1 MFDMVSTVGLVH
13 SPVSVAGQ
21 INIIRNMKQTIKISR
36 ILNNITY
43 KQDDN
48 CYAVFWIQNEVE
60 GIEINKTLYKNISN
74 AVFFLNPTFDWKI
87 YKKDTSTSSGYVL
100 FIPRKVLN
108 HPTFKNLHIT
118 EVRLFCAHE
127 IPKINLSPGI
137 ETRIQSILEMLD
149 ELLSTK
155 LKHRE
160 DAILALLK
168 TFFIYCDGKCNIK
181 SVITDNNAKS
191 ALVYK
196 FKKSI
201 NRHITQYHE
210 VGYYAQLLNVS
221 GKYLNECVNGV
232 LGVKAKHLI
241 DEQLVMR
248 SRYNLK
254 FTDKTIKE
262 VGYELGFSSPDYFSY
277 FIKKHTGYTPSQLRK
292 S

>member
-1 MFDMVSTVGLVH
+1 
-13 SPVSVAGQ
+13 
-21 INIIRNMKQTIKISR
+21 MKQESVKISR
-36 ILNNITY
+36 ILSKTTSNQN
-43 KQDDN
+43 DD
-48 CYAVFWIQNEVE
+48 CYTVCWIKNGVK
-60 GIEINKTLYKNISN
+60 GIEINETLYKNVSN
-74 AVFFLNPTFDWKI
+74 AVFFLNPAYDWKI
-87 YKKDTSTSSGYVL
+87 LKKDTSSSSGYVL
-100 FIPRKVLN
+100 SIPKQILN

-118 EVRLFCAHE
+118 EVRLFSADE

-149 ELLSTK
+149 ELLSTN

-160 DAILALLK
+160 EAILSLLN
-168 TFFIYCDGKCNIK
+168 TFFVYCDGKCNIK

-191 ALVYK
+191 SLVYK

-201 NRHITQYHE
+201 DRHVSQHHE
-210 VGYYAQLLNVS
+210 VGYYANTLNVS
-221 GKYLNECVNGV
+221 DKYLNECVKEV
-232 LGVKAKHLI
+232 LGVNAKHLI

-248 SRYNLK
+248 SRHSLK

-277 FIKKHTGYTPSQLRK
+277 FLKKRTGFTPSQLRK

>member
-1 MFDMVSTVGLVH
+1 MYLYICPDVS
-13 SPVSVAGQ
+13 GQ
-21 INIIRNMKQTIKISR
+21 AKNDPIRNMEQAIKISR
-36 ILNNITY
+36 ILSKTTSQQN
-43 KQDDN
+43 DD

-60 GIEINKTLYKNISN
+60 GIEINKTLYKNVSN
-74 AVFFLNPTFDWKI
+74 AVFFLNPTFNWKI
-87 YKKDTSTSSGYVL
+87 FKKDTSTSSGYVL
-100 FIPRKVLN
+100 LVPKQILN

-118 EVRLFCAHE
+118 EVRLFSADE

-149 ELLSTK
+149 ELISTN

-160 DAILALLK
+160 EAILSLLN
-168 TFFIYCDGKCNIK
+168 TFFVYCDGKCNIK

-201 NRHITQYHE
+201 NQHITQYHE
-210 VGYYAQLLNVS
+210 VGYYSNTLNVS
-221 GKYLNECVNGV
+221 DKYLNECVKEV
-232 LGVKAKHLI
+232 LGVNAKHLI

-248 SRYNLK
+248 SRHNLK

-277 FIKKHTGYTPSQLRK
+277 FIKKHTGSTPSQLRK